1 MPHNKF
7 IGQILMMGIPS
18 TELDTNSINLI
29 KKYYIGNFIIF
40 KRNTTAG
47 KVKLRQ
53 LCDDLKNLCHD
64 LDMPAPFIAVDQ
76 EGGRVQRLTLPD
88 FKPIMANSD
97 AFSINDV
104 EIQAKTAHK
113 TLSEIGININFAPVL
128 DMNFENKDGV
138 LKDRCYGKN
147 TQELIDF
154 GIHYI
159 KALQN
164 LGTMSVAK
172 HFPGI
177 GLVKKDPHDER
188 PVVEASYNEI
198 KSGILPFSNAI
209 NAGVFGIMTSHVIFN
224 SIDMH
229 PATFSRKISAEILRE
244 ELGFNGILFSD
255 DMEMGGISGYDKI
268 EDATINAYLAGHD
281 ICLICH
287 SLEKVEAVSIMLRE
301 ECKTNSLLT
310 DCIETSI
317 NRILSMKLGQLI

>member
-1 MPHNKF
+1 
-7 IGQILMMGIPS
+7 MMGISS
-18 TELDTNSINLI
+18 TKLDTNSINLI

-47 KVKLRQ
+47 KGKLRQ

-64 LDMPAPFIAVDQ
+64 LNIPAPFIAVDQ

-88 FKPIMANSD
+88 YEPIMANSD
-97 AFSINDV
+97 VFSINDV

-138 LKDRCYGKN
+138 LKDRCYGRN
-147 TQELIDF
+147 PQELIDF

-159 KALQN
+159 KTLQN

-209 NAGVFGIMTSHVIFN
+209 NAGVFGIMTSHVVFS
-224 SIDMH
+224 SIDKV
-229 PATFSRKISAEILRE
+229 PVTFSEKICNKILRE
-244 ELGFNGILFSD
+244 ELGFKGILFSD

-268 EDATINAYLAGHD
+268 EDATRNAYLTGHD

-287 SLEKVEAVSIMLRE
+287 SLEKVEAVSLMLRQ
-301 ECKTNSLLT
+301 ECKTNSSLAKS
-310 DCIETSI
+310 IETSI
-317 NRILSMKLGQLI
+317 NSILIFKNK